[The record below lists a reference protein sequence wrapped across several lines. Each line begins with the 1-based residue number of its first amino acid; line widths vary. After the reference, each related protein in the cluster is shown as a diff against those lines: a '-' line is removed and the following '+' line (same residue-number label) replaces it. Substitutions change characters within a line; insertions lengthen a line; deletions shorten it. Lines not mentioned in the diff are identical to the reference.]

1 MILFQGLNINLFIL
15 RLLDTSVHED
25 LWTENMLH
33 LKIMICS
40 ASRWAESWELS
51 KERPQY
57 YNVLNRGTSQQ
68 EEDWCQSHNKL
79 KASLKWVQSFSSSL
93 SSLHPQ
99 HCSFL
104 ISTFIS
110 SLYLLESKR
119 HFSHQQQL
127 YAGTPAGHASL
138 CIRKRS
144 WERPEKD
151 DLLPA
156 SLAWPRS
163 ERWARTS
170 ANHRTDEEPAN

>member
-1 MILFQGLNINLFIL
+1 M
-15 RLLDTSVHED
+15 
-25 LWTENMLH
+25 
-33 LKIMICS
+33 C
-40 ASRWAESWELS
+40 WEPS

-57 YNVLNRGTSQQ
+57 YNVLSRSSQQ
-68 EEDWCQSHNKL
+68 EEAVWCQSHTKL
-79 KASLKWVQSFSSSL
+79 KASLKWVQRVSSSL

-99 HCSFL
+99 RVSL

-119 HFSHQQQL
+119 HFSNQQQL